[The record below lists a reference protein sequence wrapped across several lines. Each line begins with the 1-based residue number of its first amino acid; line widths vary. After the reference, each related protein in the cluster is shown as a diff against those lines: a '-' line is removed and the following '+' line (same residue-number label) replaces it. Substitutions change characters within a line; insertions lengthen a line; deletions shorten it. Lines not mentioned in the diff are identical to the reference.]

1 MDLLH
6 HVRDGGELDLL
17 FLGKFSLRDL
27 PLIADLR
34 DRGVLNPPR
43 LRPRYLDDP
52 DAMPRMVRAS
62 QLESLSELIGV
73 AA

>member
-1 MDLLH
+1 MRRRLTDRL
-6 HVRDGGELDLL
+6 VAAPGAR
-17 FLGKFSLRDL
+17 LGALRDL